1 MIRTVAAAAS
11 TLFRFGLDPMVA
23 RLCRADCGPFAY
35 LDGKGSSPVKIVRL
49 AAPLAVAAAITGCSR
64 EGEISV
70 DGGVGIQAT
79 RTACPIVGVPAA
91 TGDVTLFDPPAS
103 RDAAAIDVVA
113 NITNVRS
120 TCSEAGD
127 DVVTTVT
134 FDVLARRNR
143 VDAGRTVTLPYFI
156 AVVRGGTGVTAKR
169 VNTVELTFPAG
180 QARAQAQATAT
191 SVIAK
196 SAATLP
202 AEVREQLTKRRKAG
216 EEDAAVDPLSA
227 PGVRAAVARATFEAL
242 VGFQLTDEQLRYN
255 ATR

>member
-1 MIRTVAAAAS
+1 
-11 TLFRFGLDPMVA
+11 
-23 RLCRADCGPFAY
+23 
-35 LDGKGSSPVKIVRL
+35 VKIVRL

-79 RTACPIVGVPAA
+79 RTACPIVGVPAG
-91 TGDVTLFDPPAS
+91 TGDITLFDPPAS
-103 RDAAAIDVVA
+103 REASAIDVVA

-120 TCSEAGD
+120 QCSESGD

-143 VDAGRTVTLPYFI
+143 FDAARTVTLPYYI
-156 AVVRGGTGVTAKR
+156 AIVRGGTAVTAKR
-169 VNTVELTFPAG
+169 VTEVTLTFPAG
-180 QARAQAQATAT
+180 QPRAQVQATAT
-191 SVIAK
+191 SIIAR

-202 AEVREQLTKRRKAG
+202 AEVRDQLTKRRRAG
-216 EEDAAVDPLSA
+216 QEEAAVDPLSA
-227 PGVRAAVARATFEAL
+227 PGVRAAVANATFEAL
-242 VGFQLTDEQLRYN
+242 VGFQLTAEQLRYN